1 MCFEQTVEP
10 EPVVARL
17 VARNDFHGL
26 LHFSGNSR
34 PNPLAQI
41 QEPLPITG
49 LQRVATDLVRQG
61 CVDCNNP
68 TFLAQFDCQK
78 APYGVIMGCGGR
90 QVVYCPGFH
99 QSLQCA
105 GGEVDTDQMVLSAPR
120 ACIGSVSLVSINPE
134 GSHNYPARNARALD
148 PRSIFPTTARS
159 MPGVDEDRRRSAQD
173 PASWPRLGGMVLRPD
188 FCRLQSHSKVGSAP
202 DR

>member
-1 MCFEQTVEP
+1 MPCASSTRSTPNPSEP
-10 EPVVARL
+10 ASYPAIIS
-17 VARNDFHGL
+17 FHGL

-68 TFLAQFDCQK
+68 TFLAQFDCKK

-99 QSLQCA
+99 QSLQCT
-105 GGEVDTDQMVLSAPR
+105 GGEVDTDQIATFRPPR
-120 ACIGSVSLVSINPE
+120 
-134 GSHNYPARNARALD
+134 PA
-148 PRSIFPTTARS
+148 
-159 MPGVDEDRRRSAQD
+159 
-173 PASWPRLGGMVLRPD
+173 
-188 FCRLQSHSKVGSAP
+188 
-202 DR
+202 

>member
-1 MCFEQTVEP
+1 MPWIASSPSIRLTCWTRSLISRSRSRWRRRSSSSATLGTRTTPPSVLARRARRSTCKTCRIDDVVAYAVCFEQTVEP

-49 LQRVATDLVRQG
+49 LQRIATDLVRQG

-99 QSLQCA
+99 QCLQCA
-105 GGEVDTDQMVLSAPR
+105 GGEVDTDQIATTFRPR
-120 ACIGSVSLVSINPE
+120 ACIGSVS
-134 GSHNYPARNARALD
+134 A
-148 PRSIFPTTARS
+148 
-159 MPGVDEDRRRSAQD
+159 
-173 PASWPRLGGMVLRPD
+173 
-188 FCRLQSHSKVGSAP
+188 
-202 DR
+202 